1 MFTKRPVQM
10 NATCWHN
17 TANNARL
24 CHEKLAAGEQW
35 DPGVNIQTET
45 EALAGLLHR
54 LKLNDV
60 VPTCFVRFM
69 DL

>member
-1 MFTKRPVQM
+1 MQHVGTTPLTM
-10 NATCWHN
+10 
-17 TANNARL
+17 L
-24 CHEKLAAGEQW
+24 GCHEKLAAGEQW